1 MKVNLEDVIESI
13 EFENESLNHYYNK
26 KTGIIIYVEDKESAG
41 YSADDFARINDF
53 EDWEKELIEALYD
66 FRENPSEYIQL
77 PTKEEM
83 REEDMMIEFLL
94 SLNDGSV
101 KRKELE
107 NFQARDIIDI
117 IKEKG
122 QLNEW
127 YDFRDDTEE
136 VIAKAWCRKNNIEF

>member
-26 KTGIIIYVEDKESAG
+26 KTGIIIYVEDQESAG
-41 YSADDFARINDF
+41 YSADDFARIDEF
-53 EDWEKELIEALYD
+53 EDWERELIETLYH
-66 FRENPSEYIQL
+66 FRENPSDYIQL
-77 PTKEEM
+77 PTKEDM
-83 REEDMMIEFLL
+83 NEEDMMIEFLL

-107 NFQARDIIDI
+107 HFKARDLIDV
-117 IKEKG
+117 IKEKDK
-122 QLNEW
+122 LNEW